1 MFQLTIGVQSKKVSD
16 PNFPKVLQGAIT
28 RRLRECGVD
37 LRSYLKA
44 DSPHD
49 TGLLRNK
56 NDYAVDDK
64 ARNLVVFNR
73 AGYAAY
79 VHEGRGPGKRPPI
92 EALIPWARRHLVN
105 SRITQAIATKAVTG
119 ALPRGGMRKVAT
131 KDELKQARALAFLIA
146 RAIGRRGIKANPWFD
161 RMIEGKG
168 LPRIDRAGSEIAK
181 DIGASAVESVKTKI
195 VDAFKGFAT

>member
-1 MFQLTIGVQSKKVSD
+1 MFQLTIGVQSKKVAD

-37 LRSYLKA
+37 LRSYLKQ

-56 NDYAVDDK
+56 NDYVVDDK
-64 ARNLVVFNR
+64 AKNLVVFNR

-105 SRITQAIATKAVTG
+105 SRVANSIAMKAVTG
-119 ALPRGGMRKVAT
+119 ASPKGGMRKVAT
-131 KDELKQARALAFLIA
+131 KDELKQARSLAFLIA
-146 RAIGRRGIKANPWFD
+146 RAIGRRGVKANPWFD

-168 LPRIDRAGSEIAK
+168 LPRIDRAASEIAR
-181 DIGASAVESVKTKI
+181 DVGASAVESVKTQI